1 MDQFKSIRVLGQG
14 AQGKVYL
21 ASHRLSG
28 LEYAVKVVDK
38 KKAAVLFSAAKEN
51 FQEVEVLIEAT
62 RLKCRN
68 VVKVLQVLEDHCFYI
83 VTEYKSGGTL
93 AKFLWTL

>member
-1 MDQFKSIRVLGQG
+1 MDQFKSIRILGQG

-38 KKAAVLFSAAKEN
+38 KKAAVLFSHAKEN

-83 VTEYKSGGTL
+83 ITEYKSGGTL
-93 AKFLWTL
+93 AKFIWTL